1 MDRYNFE
8 EHISAYIDGELS
20 QEDNLCIQK
29 EAWHQIINPFEEACH
44 IIEIQYGDKTVEEDI
59 EREVI

>member
-20 QEDNLCIQK
+20 QEDRKKFVNLAHLQS
-29 EAWHQIINPFEEACH
+29 
-44 IIEIQYGDKTVEEDI
+44 
-59 EREVI
+59 